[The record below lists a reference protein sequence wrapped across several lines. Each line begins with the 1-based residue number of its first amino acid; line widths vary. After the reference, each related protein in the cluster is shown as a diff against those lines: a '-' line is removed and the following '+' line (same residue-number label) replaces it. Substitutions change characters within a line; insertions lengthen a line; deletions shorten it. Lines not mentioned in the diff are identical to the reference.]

1 MRVDNFDLNRNRIN
15 QAQTAQGK
23 DAVQVKKSFK
33 DEITDRSSEMKR
45 ETLLNLTHEIIEQGN
60 LIVKKCDIKEFAR
73 YKELITAFFNEV
85 VDEGFSFSR
94 ETKQSRDGRRKV
106 YSNIKKTD
114 EKLDLIA
121 KELLR
126 EQKDQIF
133 ILKTVED
140 IRGIILD
147 TFM

>member
-1 MRVDNFDLNRNRIN
+1 MRVDNFELNRNMVSQPQN
-15 QAQTAQGK
+15 AQTKEELKTQ
-23 DAVQVKKSFK
+23 KSFRDQMEEK
-33 DEITDRSSEMKR
+33 TSTLKH
-45 ETLLNLTHEIIEQGN
+45 ETLLNLTRDIIEQGN

-73 YKELITAFFNEV
+73 YKELITTFFKEV

-94 ETKQSRDGRRKV
+94 ETKQFRDGRRKV
-106 YSNIKKTD
+106 YANIRKTD

-126 EQKDQIF
+126 KQKDQIF
-133 ILKTVED
+133 LLKTVED

>member
-1 MRVDNFDLNRNRIN
+1 MRVDNFDLKRSMVN
-15 QAQTAQGK
+15 QSSAMQNKEELRTQ
-23 DAVQVKKSFK
+23 KSFK
-33 DEITDRSSEMKR
+33 EQVGEKSTSVKR
-45 ETLLNLTHEIIEQGN
+45 ETLLNLTRDIIDQGN
-60 LIVKKCDIKEFAR
+60 VIAKKCDIKEFAR

-85 VDEGFSFSR
+85 VDEGFTFTR
-94 ETKQSRDGRRKV
+94 ETKQYRDGRRKV

-126 EQKDQIF
+126 EQKDQIL

>member
-1 MRVDNFDLNRNRIN
+1 MRVDNFDLKRSMVN
-15 QAQTAQGK
+15 QSSAMQSK
-23 DAVQVKKSFK
+23 DELRTQKSFK
-33 DEITDRSSEMKR
+33 DQVGEKNTSVKR
-45 ETLLNLTHEIIEQGN
+45 ETLLNLTRDIIDQGN
-60 LIVKKCDIKEFAR
+60 LIAKKCDIKEFAR

-85 VDEGFSFSR
+85 VDEGFTFTR
-94 ETKQSRDGRRKV
+94 ETKQYRDGRRKV

-126 EQKDQIF
+126 EQKDQIL

>member
-1 MRVDNFDLNRNRIN
+1 MRVDNFDLKRSMVN
-15 QAQTAQGK
+15 QSSAMQSK
-23 DAVQVKKSFK
+23 DELRTQKSFK
-33 DEITDRSSEMKR
+33 EQVGEKSTSVKR
-45 ETLLNLTHEIIEQGN
+45 ETLLNLTRDIIDQGN
-60 LIVKKCDIKEFAR
+60 LIAKKCDIKEFAR

-85 VDEGFSFSR
+85 VDEGFTFTR
-94 ETKQSRDGRRKV
+94 ETKQYRDGRRKV

-126 EQKDQIF
+126 EQKDQIL